1 VASKKLDMADGT
13 QKKTI
18 LRNGSKAAGDLWR
31 LISVNDV
38 LDRVG
43 TVLIRKSPRMTLLT
57 AAITSSGY
65 ISNSLGLP
73 GFSAL
78 EAVAVPCLV
87 FGGMLGGGTAMRFIP
102 RAICSRLTTIAE
114 ANDLNLMEDYRKSQA
129 LEHLNVLW
137 DRVFWYESD
146 RRYSRDERTVER
158 DQIITDRSFIG
169 HQLRQWPKEI
179 LSRLGIKKDE
189 DIDEVITDI
198 MTSFPLT
205 DKMEKSREGFIAS
218 SLFALR
224 HALPQSSQA
233 RRVGYR
239 INLWED
245 ERDGAYFDRTDVKL
259 FEQYFGNATITD
271 IKKEVGLCRID
282 HFKELPG
289 KLSRK
294 AWFHLITRKVAIETG
309 RALKILN
316 IKYDTDMFNS
326 QALLW
331 PGEENAEW
339 LDGFPGA
346 REEILHLRKNIIRNA
361 LGRNVVDAAR
371 TLDRMLLP
379 LFRCATELRFRYDPE
394 YLDGSLDHDVEDMK
408 DKHHIKNNIVDDWVD
423 CKASQKD
430 IDRYARKAERAM
442 EDISQFMDYLDAEYA
457 WLRHEKLA
465 LRAVKIA
472 FHINKNGMKNL
483 FNARSAS
490 LGSQIEKAVKEEP
503 VYTHRLIAL
512 RLHQTLMMLQ
522 KKGYMD
528 LSMALAYSD

>member
-1 VASKKLDMADGT
+1 MTEET
-13 QKKTI
+13 QKTSTTH
-18 LRNGSKAAGDLWR
+18 NWSKAARDLWR

-38 LDRVG
+38 LDRIG
-43 TVLIRKSPRMTLLT
+43 TLMIRNSPKLTLLT

-73 GFSAL
+73 GFSGL
-78 EAVAVPCLV
+78 EAIAVPCLV
-87 FGGMLGGGTAMRFIP
+87 FGGMLGSGTAMRFIP

-146 RRYSRDERTVER
+146 QRYSRIERTAER
-158 DQIITDRSFIG
+158 DQIIADRAFIG
-169 HQLRQWPKEI
+169 QQLRQWPKDV

-189 DIDEVITDI
+189 DIDKVVTDI
-198 MTSFPLT
+198 MTSYPLT

-245 ERDGAYFDRTDVKL
+245 ERDGAYYDRTDVKL
-259 FEQYFGNATITD
+259 FEQYFGNTTITD
-271 IKKEVGLCRID
+271 IKNEVGFCRID
-282 HFKELPG
+282 HFRELPG

-309 RALKILN
+309 RALKVLN
-316 IKYDTDMFNS
+316 VKYDTDIFNS

-331 PGEENAEW
+331 PGEEDAEW
-339 LDGFPGA
+339 LDDFPGA
-346 REEILHLRKNIIRNA
+346 REVILRLRKSIIRNA
-361 LGRNVVDAAR
+361 LGHNVEDAMR

-379 LFRCATELRFRYDPE
+379 LFKCATELRFRYDPE
-394 YLDGSLDHDVEDMK
+394 YLDGSLDHDVEDME
-408 DKHHIKNNIVDDWVD
+408 DKLHIKNNIIDDLID
-423 CKASQKD
+423 NKATQKD
-430 IDRYARKAERAM
+430 IDRYAQRAEQTAKDM
-442 EDISQFMDYLDAEYA
+442 SQFINYLDAEYA
-457 WLRHEKLA
+457 WLRNKKLA

-472 FHINKNGMKNL
+472 FHINKNGMKDL
-483 FNARSAS
+483 FNARSEN
-490 LGSQIEKAVKEEP
+490 LGAQIEKAVKEEP

-512 RLHQTLMMLQ
+512 RLHQMLGMLQ
-522 KKGYMD
+522 KKGYID
-528 LSMALAYSD
+528 LSLALAYLD

>member
-1 VASKKLDMADGT
+1 MAEGT
-13 QKKTI
+13 EKNPI
-18 LRNGSKAAGDLWR
+18 FHNGSKAARDFWR

-43 TVLIRKSPRMTLLT
+43 TLLIRKSPRMTLLT

-78 EAVAVPCLV
+78 EAVAVPCMV

-102 RAICSRLTTIAE
+102 RAICSALTTIAE

-146 RRYSRDERTVER
+146 QRYSRVERVAER
-158 DQIITDRSFIG
+158 DQIIADRSFIG
-169 HQLRQWPKEI
+169 HQLRQWPEDV
-179 LSRLGIKKDE
+179 LFRLGIKKDE
-189 DIDEVITDI
+189 DIDEVVTDI

-205 DKMEKSREGFIAS
+205 DKMEKSREGFIVS

-224 HALPQSSQA
+224 HALPQSTQA

-245 ERDGAYFDRTDVKL
+245 ERDGAYYDRTDVKL
-259 FEQYFGNATITD
+259 FEQYFGNTTITD
-271 IKKEVGLCRID
+271 IKNEVGFCKTD
-282 HFKELPG
+282 HLRELPG

-294 AWFHLITRKVAIETG
+294 TWFHLITRKVAIETG
-309 RALKILN
+309 RALKALN
-316 IKYDTDMFNS
+316 VTYDTDMFNS

-331 PGEENAEW
+331 PGEEDAEW
-339 LDGFPGA
+339 LEDFPGA
-346 REEILHLRKNIIRNA
+346 REEILRLRKNIIRTA
-361 LGRNVVDAAR
+361 LGCNVEDAVR

-394 YLDGSLDHDVEDMK
+394 YLDGSLDHDVEDVEGQ
-408 DKHHIKNNIVDDWVD
+408 HRIKNNIMDDLIDNKVN
-423 CKASQKD
+423 QKV
-430 IDRYARKAERAM
+430 IERYAQRAEQATKEM
-442 EDISQFMDYLDAEYA
+442 SQFVNYLDAEYA
-457 WLRHEKLA
+457 WLHDEKLA

-472 FHINKNGMKNL
+472 FHINKNGMKDL
-483 FNARSAS
+483 FFARPSD
-490 LGSQIEKAVKEEP
+490 LKNQIEKAVKEEP

-512 RLHQTLMMLQ
+512 RLHQTLGMLQ
-522 KKGYMD
+522 KKGYLD
-528 LSMALAYSD
+528 LSVALAYRD

>member
-1 VASKKLDMADGT
+1 MIRDLKKAT
-13 QKKTI
+13 
-18 LRNGSKAAGDLWR
+18 RDLWR

-43 TVLIRKSPRMTLLT
+43 TLMIRKSPRITLLA
-57 AAITSSGY
+57 AAITSSGF
-65 ISNSLGLP
+65 ISRSLGLP
-73 GFSAL
+73 GFSGL
-78 EAVAVPCLV
+78 EAIAVPCLV
-87 FGGMLGGGTAMRFIP
+87 FGGMLGGGTALRFIP
-102 RAICSRLTTIAE
+102 RAISSRLTTIAE

-137 DRVFWYESD
+137 DRVFWYESVQ
-146 RRYSRDERTVER
+146 RYSRDERDAER
-158 DQIITDRSFIG
+158 DQIIADRLLIAN
-169 HQLRQWPKEI
+169 QLRQWPKDV
-179 LSRLGIKKDE
+179 LFRLGIKKEE
-189 DIDEVITDI
+189 DIEKVVTDI

-233 RRVGYR
+233 KRVGYR

-245 ERDGAYFDRTDVKL
+245 ERDGAYYDRTDVKL
-259 FEQYFGNATITD
+259 FEQYFGNTTLTD
-271 IKKEVGLCRID
+271 IKSEVGFCRID

-309 RALKILN
+309 RALNVLN
-316 IKYDTDMFNS
+316 DTYKTDMFNS

-331 PGEENAEW
+331 PGEEDAEW
-339 LDGFPGA
+339 LADFPGA
-346 REEILHLRKNIIRNA
+346 REEILQHRKRIIRNA
-361 LGRNVVDAAR
+361 LGDTVEDAGR

-394 YLDGSLDHDVEDMK
+394 YLDGSLDHDTEDTNGTK
-408 DKHHIKNNIVDDWVD
+408 HIKNNIIDDLIDHKVE
-423 CKASQKD
+423 QKD
-430 IDRYARKAERAM
+430 IDRFAQKAERAKNEM
-442 EDISQFMDYLDAEYA
+442 ARFVNHLNAHYA
-457 WLRHEKLA
+457 CLCDKRLA

-472 FHINKNGMKNL
+472 FHINRNGMKDL
-483 FNARSAS
+483 FNEHSAD
-490 LGSQIEKAVKEEP
+490 LEKQIEIAIQQEP

-512 RLHQTLMMLQ
+512 RLHHTLSILQ

-528 LSMALAYSD
+528 LSLALAYQD